1 MKRPCGTQM
10 SRISTG
16 RRPAGLRRDL
26 RCALAHV
33 RARWS
38 HSHGHDLTPSEDF
51 MALSSPSD
59 FTCAQFDVFDAV
71 VMMMC
76 QVKCSELR
84 DYWSPKSFTFNSHI
98 AELFTYDRFC
108 ALLRNLHFA
117 NRMAREDGGDHSPAG
132 RETGRPKVAQLES
145 GKSAC
150 VVLCAASLAVLTL
163 TCTHRARCRWSSCS
177 TRHGRQQRT
186 THR

>member
-1 MKRPCGTQM
+1 
-10 SRISTG
+10 
-16 RRPAGLRRDL
+16 
-26 RCALAHV
+26 
-33 RARWS
+33 
-38 HSHGHDLTPSEDF
+38 

-98 AELFTYDRFC
+98 AELFTYDRLC

-117 NRMAREDGGDHSPAG
+117 NRMAREDGGDQPSSEEKQVDPKL
-132 RETGRPKVAQLES
+132 RNWKVA
-145 GKSAC
+145 KVRA
-150 VVLCAASLAVLTL
+150 LCCALRL
-163 TCTHRARCRWSSCS
+163 
-177 TRHGRQQRT
+177 
-186 THR
+186 